1 MQASAFA
8 FGTSV
13 SPVSVSATG
22 LFAHAGQR
30 ICLWNL
36 CRPGKRQRHR
46 AFCLP
51 MQASAFAFGT
61 SVGPVSVSA
70 TGLFAGWHYVYPA
83 YIVPTACTAVNRG

>member
-1 MQASAFA
+1 FA

-13 SPVSVSATG
+13 GPVSVSATG

-46 AFCLP
+46 AFCRVALRLP
-51 MQASAFAFGT
+51 
-61 SVGPVSVSA
+61 
-70 TGLFAGWHYVYPA
+70 GLHCA
-83 YIVPTACTAVNRG
+83 YGLYGSEPWLKA

>member
-13 SPVSVSATG
+13 GPVSVSATG

-46 AFCLP
+46 AFCR
-51 MQASAFAFGT
+51 
-61 SVGPVSVSA
+61 VSVSA

>member
-1 MQASAFA
+1 
-8 FGTSV
+8 
-13 SPVSVSATG
+13 P
-22 LFAHAGQR
+22 
-30 ICLWNL
+30 
-36 CRPGKRQRHR
+36 PG
-46 AFCLP
+46 FLP

>member
-1 MQASAFA
+1 AFA

-13 SPVSVSATG
+13 GPVSVSATG

-46 AFCLP
+46 AFCRVALRLP
-51 MQASAFAFGT
+51 
-61 SVGPVSVSA
+61 
-70 TGLFAGWHYVYPA
+70 GLHCA
-83 YIVPTACTAVNRG
+83 YGLYGSEP